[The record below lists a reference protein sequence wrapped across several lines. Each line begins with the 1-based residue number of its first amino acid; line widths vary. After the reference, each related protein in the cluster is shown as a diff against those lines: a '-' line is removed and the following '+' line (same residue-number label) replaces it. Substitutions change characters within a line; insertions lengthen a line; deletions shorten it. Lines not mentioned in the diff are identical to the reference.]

1 MPNRQIT
8 DTPTDNSKSTALWFA
23 MSAPYRREL
32 KAKAFLESKS
42 VECFVPM
49 KSAVIERRSG
59 IKSRQQVPA
68 IHNLIFVHASKEEIQ
83 ELKNGKDFLQYMTRP
98 LNGKNI
104 PITVPDKQ
112 MQQFIAATQAAN
124 EELVYLQPEEI
135 DLKKGT
141 RVRVHGGTF
150 DGAEGLFV
158 KVRGKR
164 NRRVVLLIEGVT
176 AVALAEIS
184 PDLIEVIKE

>member
-1 MPNRQIT
+1 MPNRQTT
-8 DTPTDNSKSTALWFA
+8 DKSSGNSEPTAMWFA

-32 KAKAFLESKS
+32 KAKAFLESKN

-49 KSAVIERRSG
+49 RSAVIERRGG
-59 IKSRQQVPA
+59 IKNRQQVPA

-83 ELKNGKDFLQYMTRP
+83 ELKSGKDFLQYMTRP
-98 LNGKNI
+98 FNGKNT
-104 PITVPDKQ
+104 PITVPDRQ
-112 MQQFIAATQAAN
+112 MQQFITATQAAN
-124 EELVYLQPEEI
+124 EEVVYLQPEEI
-135 DLKKGT
+135 ELKKGT
-141 RVRVHGGTF
+141 KVRVHGGAF